1 MSATGASGRLPAV
14 MRHGVVPEGP
24 QQAESLSVLLLIVA
38 VGLPPVSVQQQQA
51 PSQSM
56 EAETTARTGLANNA
70 TTNVRQ
76 KSRIMIIGRLWSR
89 MGLMTA
95 NIK

>member
-1 MSATGASGRLPAV
+1 
-14 MRHGVVPEGP
+14 MRHGTDPVGP

-38 VGLPPVSVQQQQA
+38 VGSPPVSVQQQHA

-56 EAETTARTGLANNA
+56 EAETTASTGLANNA
-70 TTNVRQ
+70 TASVRQ
-76 KSRIMIIGRLWSR
+76 KSRTMIIGRLWSR
-89 MGLMTA
+89 MGLMTG